1 MSNRVLKQS
10 ICDSETVAALKEWG
24 AEVTFCRVM
33 VACCDDYGRFD
44 ARPAVVRAKCFPLV
58 LDRVPEAQVDAW
70 LLDLQRVGLVQ
81 LYDANGRR
89 YGAMSKWANHQRVRN
104 AVSKIPPPPVDNLLT
119 IDGDPLTTAADC
131 GLTPDTRHRTPDTRN
146 QTTELG
152 KASSDADA
160 GRVSPDPTPDPKAAE
175 RAERRRLAEVNL
187 AWFHRRY
194 AEIVGHD
201 SPDKPTDGRI
211 HPAEVRAA
219 EKLSRLVKAGRY
231 APRQLDGVLRA
242 WLKGEFFS
250 SPNGKLSTFVAVLAS
265 GKLDLAAN
273 RKSPRVD
280 ETPGAGRSGTGSGGF
295 KTVGKI
301 LTGGE

>member
-104 AVSKIPPPPVDNLLT
+104 AVSKIPPPPVNNLLS
-119 IDGDPLTTAADC
+119 IDGDSRTIAADC

-160 GRVSPDPTPDPKAAE
+160 RAVMTWFYGLWSEANGGKAFPKSAE
-175 RAERRRLAEVNL
+175 GFQKARTNARRLL
-187 AWFHRRY
+187 K
-194 AEIVGHD
+194 
-201 SPDKPTDGRI
+201 DKPEGQSLEAFLAGLR
-211 HPAEVRAA
+211 PAA
-219 EKLSRLVKAGRY
+219 LSALRGEFKAGTPGTLSAYVASRGKYTENNRFGGKPGKSPVDLGRY
-231 APRQLDGVLRA
+231 AR
-242 WLKGEFFS
+242 
-250 SPNGKLSTFVAVLAS
+250 
-265 GKLDLAAN
+265 
-273 RKSPRVD
+273 
-280 ETPGAGRSGTGSGGF
+280 
-295 KTVGKI
+295 
-301 LTGGE
+301 